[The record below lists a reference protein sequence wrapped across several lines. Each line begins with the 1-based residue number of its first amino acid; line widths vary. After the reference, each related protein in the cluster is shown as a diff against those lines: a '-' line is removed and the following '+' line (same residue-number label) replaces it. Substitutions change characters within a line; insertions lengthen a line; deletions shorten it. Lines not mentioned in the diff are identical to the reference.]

1 MRLVNSDWPNSLPAN
16 YISNIK
22 RLLPLTEDEFETIL
36 SNDTVTRL
44 FGSTEA
50 RHSNL
55 EDLQKTLKEGVD

>member
-1 MRLVNSDWPNSLPAN
+1 
-16 YISNIK
+16 
-22 RLLPLTEDEFETIL
+22 LTEDEFETIL

-55 EDLQKTLKEGVD
+55 EDLLKTLKELKEGVDYNTPVADDASN